1 MTYGEKQLDEKL
13 RNIIRSARQD
23 TSILDAIEQIH
34 EAYQDYIKNK
44 WKYQE
49 YGGSDMWPVNERPK
63 KEPKSANGRGLG
75 WL

>member
-13 RNIIRSARQD
+13 RDIIRSARQD

-44 WKYQE
+44 WKYQG
-49 YGGSDMWPVNERPK
+49 YGGSDLWPETK